1 MTTIDT
7 RDFGR
12 MELDENEFIDFRSPI
27 YGYEH
32 LKRFALLSDDEA
44 GEGLVWLQSVDQ
56 PDVCFILIGPE
67 VLGIEYEPVLPEE
80 ASTLLAL
87 EGSSPVYQL
96 ITVVPEDFKNTTVNL
111 KSPIVIN
118 PANRFAAQVILDT
131 DYPIRMPLF
140 AGKEDEGC

>member
-12 MELDENEFIDFRSPI
+12 MELDESEFIDFRSPI
-27 YGYEH
+27 YGYEQ

-44 GEGLVWLQSVDQ
+44 GEGLVWLQSVDR
-56 PDVCFILIGPE
+56 PEVCFILLDPE
-67 VLGIEYEPVLPEE
+67 ALGLEYEPALPEE
-80 ASTLLAL
+80 TSGLLAL
-87 EGSSPVYQL
+87 EGDPVYQL
-96 ITVVPEDFKNTTVNL
+96 IAVVPQDFKDTTVNL

-118 PANRFAAQVILDT
+118 PANRFAAQVILEA

-140 AGKEDEGC
+140 AGKEGEGC